1 MSIWHKHVRQT
12 DSQSVKQTDDFKL
25 NEIEIV
31 ISTADFVYRMPSAEY
46 RVLPRPAPGHCS
58 ANKNAH
64 KTQNFLNCLISFFV
78 LSSHTHI
85 HLSLFFGF
93 VE

>member
-31 ISTADFVYRMPSAEY
+31 ISTADFVYRMPSAEC
-46 RVLPRPAPGHCS
+46 RVPCPAPPRPRA
-58 ANKNAH
+58 
-64 KTQNFLNCLISFFV
+64 
-78 LSSHTHI
+78 
-85 HLSLFFGF
+85 LFG
-93 VE
+93 